1 MRTAVIGPFP
11 PYRGGIAQFS
21 GKLLSALRDR
31 SPDDVTYAVSYS
43 RLYPSLLFPGRS
55 QFEPGAADSFGED
68 GADRFIDSTSPLRWA
83 GTRRKLE
90 EFAFDRMIIQWW
102 HPFFAPSLLRSLP
115 GGTKIRRAAVC
126 HNVFPHEPFPFGRAL
141 SRSLL
146 SRMDLLVVH
155 SESDMELAES
165 ISAAVPVLR
174 LYHPLY
180 DQYLD
185 ASVDRAEA
193 RRAFGYTDADRVV
206 LFFGLIRPYKGLS
219 DLIGAC
225 SLLPPDVKLL
235 IAGESY
241 MDHDEIRIQI
251 ESAGLGNR
259 VLWRDSFIPDS
270 EVASFFKA
278 ADVVA
283 LPYRS
288 ATQSGVAQIALSF
301 GKPLVLTRTGGLPDL
316 VDEGSTGALAEPC
329 DVPDIARAVMEVL
342 ELSGNDGICDAI
354 HVKSCEFGWDVYAD
368 RLMEALG

>member
-31 SPDDVTYAVSYS
+31 SPGDVTCAVSYS

-55 QFEPGAADSFGED
+55 QFEPGAADTSGGD
-68 GADRFIDSTSPLRWA
+68 GADRLIDSASPFRWA
-83 GTRRKLE
+83 GTKRKLE
-90 EFAFDRMIIQWW
+90 ECAFDRMIIQWW

-115 GGTKIRRAAVC
+115 GGTGIRRAAVC

-165 ISAAVPVLR
+165 ISTDVPVLR

-185 ASVDRAEA
+185 ASVVRAEV
-193 RRAFGYTDADRVV
+193 RRAFGYTDSDKVV

-219 DLIGAC
+219 DLISAC

-241 MDHDEIRIQI
+241 MDKGEIKREIDT
-251 ESAGLGNR
+251 AGLGNR
-259 VLWRDSFIPDS
+259 VMWRDSFIPDS
-270 EVASFFKA
+270 EVASFFEA

-301 GKPLVLTRTGGLPDL
+301 SRPLVLTRTGGLADL
-316 VDEGSTGALAEPC
+316 VDEGTTGALAEPG
-329 DVPDIARAVMEVL
+329 DVSDIARAVMEAL
-342 ELSGNDGICDAI
+342 ELSDNDSTRGAV
-354 HVKSCEFGWDVYAD
+354 HAKSLEFGWDVYAD
-368 RLMEALG
+368 SLMEALG